1 MKRDLLEN
9 AGHGSL
15 GHKIFCILRDK
26 ILNEDYEAGQKLNEV
41 ALSKELNISR
51 TPIREALKQLELEGL
66 VKSIP
71 NKGVYVLGFS
81 PRDIDDMLE
90 IRLVL
95 EGLSIQLAIDRI
107 SEAELEKIK
116 EIYDLLEFYAKKNDQ
131 EKFTEINIEF
141 HEAIYRGTHSQ
152 YFEQL
157 LSDINYYIHVTS
169 RHSIRQP
176 DRLLPAAQEHK
187 EILEAIEKRDK
198 ELAKEKIQKHIR
210 KTQLLVRNYYAQ
222 KEKIQTEK
230 V

>member
-1 MKRDLLEN
+1 MKKNILEN

-15 GHKIFCILRDK
+15 GHKIFCLLRDK
-26 ILNEDYEAGQKLNEV
+26 ILNEDYVAGQKLNEV

-66 VKSIP
+66 VESIP

-90 IRLVL
+90 IRMVL
-95 EGLSIQLAIDRI
+95 EGLSIQLAIERI
-107 SEAELEKIK
+107 SQAELEKLK
-116 EIYDLLEFYAKKNDQ
+116 EIYDLMEFYARKNDQ
-131 EKFTEINIEF
+131 DKFTEINIDF

-169 RHSIRQP
+169 RHSIRQSG
-176 DRLLPAAQEHK
+176 RLMEAAQEHK
-187 EILEAIEKRDK
+187 EIYDAIVARDK
-198 ELAKEKIQKHIR
+198 QLAKEKIQKHIG
-210 KTQLLVRNYYAQ
+210 KTQLLVRNYYAN
-222 KEKIQTEK
+222 KQTQNL
-230 V
+230 

>member
-210 KTQLLVRNYYAQ
+210 KTQLLVRNYYA
-222 KEKIQTEK
+222 
-230 V
+230 

>member
-222 KEKIQTEK
+222 KEKNQAEK